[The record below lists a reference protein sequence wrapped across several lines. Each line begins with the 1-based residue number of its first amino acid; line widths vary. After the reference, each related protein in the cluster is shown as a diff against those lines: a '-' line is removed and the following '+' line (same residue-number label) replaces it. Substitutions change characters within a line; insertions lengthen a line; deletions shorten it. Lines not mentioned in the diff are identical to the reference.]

1 MELSEGYISHN
12 ADRYVL
18 AGRQGLDDYVL
29 SVGDVLELSTNG
41 RRQAVRVASGGY
53 RGWYYITA
61 DGQRAR
67 FALCMKACLVTCCEG
82 WMRERR
88 GL

>member
-12 ADRYVL
+12 ADHYVL

-53 RGWYYITA
+53 CGWYYITA